1 MLQITPIDSNKAD
14 GGAVTSY
21 RGVKLKIARSGND
34 EFAKK
39 FTRLTKPIKNSL
51 EDDSVDP
58 KTLEKVL
65 CDSLA
70 GTILV
75 GWTNLVV
82 ENKEVK
88 YSVDLAAELL
98 VNDPDCRKF
107 VQKFSDDINN
117 FLKLE
122 EEETK
127 GK

>member
-1 MLQITPIDSNKAD
+1 MLQITPIDNSKANE
-14 GGAVTSY
+14 GSLTSY
-21 RGVKLKIARSGND
+21 RGVQLKIARSGND

-51 EDDSVDP
+51 DDDSVDP

-65 CDSLA
+65 CESLA

-75 GWTNLVV
+75 GWNNLISGGKKI
-82 ENKEVK
+82 E
-88 YSVDLAAELL
+88 YSVDLATELL

-117 FLKLE
+117 YLKLE